1 MGEDDG
7 KAVGTWKIPGQW
19 WEDQN
24 PTSWD
29 FPAGPVAKTP
39 LRGLSSIPGQ
49 GIRSHMLQ
57 LRPSAAK

>member
-7 KAVGTWKIPGQW
+7 KAVSTWKISGQW

-24 PTSWD
+24 PTSQD

-39 LRGLSSIPGQ
+39 CSGPEFNPWSGN
-49 GIRSHMLQ
+49 
-57 LRPSAAK
+57 